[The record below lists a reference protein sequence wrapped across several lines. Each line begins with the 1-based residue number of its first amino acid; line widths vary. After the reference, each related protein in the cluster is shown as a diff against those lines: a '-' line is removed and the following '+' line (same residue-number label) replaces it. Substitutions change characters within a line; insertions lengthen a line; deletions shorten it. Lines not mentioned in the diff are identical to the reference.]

1 MMRTTNVMPRIEVT
15 SFTDVRWGDVCFVNV
30 PDDIAGSEQ
39 SGIRPA
45 LIVQNDKGNTHSPTT
60 IVALITSK
68 KKKPMPTHITVFP
81 QESGLNKISTV
92 MMEQVRTIDKTR
104 IISKVGHLDTEWLTE
119 KIRKSLLVSFGI
131 GLDN

>member
-1 MMRTTNVMPRIEVT
+1 MLTRMEEVK
-15 SFTDVRWGDVCFVNV
+15 WGDVCFVNV

-60 IVALITSK
+60 IVALITSR

-119 KIRKSLLVSFGI
+119 KIRKSLLISFGI
-131 GLDN
+131 

>member
-1 MMRTTNVMPRIEVT
+1 MFGTMLTKVEE
-15 SFTDVRWGDVCFVNV
+15 VRWGDVCFVDV

-45 LIVQNDKGNTHSPTT
+45 LVVQNDKGNVHSTTT

-104 IISKVGHLDTEWLTE
+104 IISKVGHLNTEWLTG
-119 KIRKSLLVSFGI
+119 KIRESLLISFGI
-131 GLDN
+131 

>member
-1 MMRTTNVMPRIEVT
+1 MFGTMLTKVEE
-15 SFTDVRWGDVCFVNV
+15 VRWGDVCFVDV

-45 LIVQNDKGNTHSPTT
+45 LVVQNDKGNVHSPTT

-104 IISKVGHLDTEWLTE
+104 IISKVGHLNTEWLTG
-119 KIRKSLLVSFGI
+119 KIRESLLISFGI
-131 GLDN
+131 